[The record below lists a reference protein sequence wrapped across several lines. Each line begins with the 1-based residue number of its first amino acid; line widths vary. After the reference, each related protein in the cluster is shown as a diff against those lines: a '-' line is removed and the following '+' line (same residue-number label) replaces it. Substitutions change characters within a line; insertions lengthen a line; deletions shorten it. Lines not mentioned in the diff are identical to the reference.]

1 MAANNYWMKL
11 WFDILRDPKMGM
23 LPDRLWRRVIEL
35 FLLAGQQGEDGLLP
49 DVPTIAWQL
58 NKSVQ
63 AINTDLQ
70 KIAEVG
76 IIQETGDGRW
86 IVVNFKKRN
95 EPISNS
101 ERAKDFR
108 MRNFGNSKTNDK
120 IMGTYRITCLA
131 NGKTYIGSSIDC
143 DRRISVHFSEANQE
157 SNWMHEDM
165 NRYGKSGFET
175 EIVEIVEDKKEL
187 PERETYWIK
196 QYEPERLYNREF
208 AGKQNAHRQNL
219 ERKENVN
226 RTQRSQEEQSN
237 RGTDLTTTTP
247 PYPPESDP
255 KFEALFSAYEKQFGK
270 PPKVD
275 SEEIAIVAEMI
286 NDGIGDVEFIAAIRE
301 MDEKGYS
308 CPAISSARQWIMN
321 NRTKAERKAKAKS
334 RTPAREVPDRY
345 HIPGYVP
352 DTSNEI
358 VIHD

>member
-1 MAANNYWMKL
+1 
-11 WFDILRDPKMGM
+11 
-23 LPDRLWRRVIEL
+23 
-35 FLLAGQQGEDGLLP
+35 
-49 DVPTIAWQL
+49 
-58 NKSVQ
+58 VQ

-70 KIAEVG
+70 KIAEAG

-86 IVVNFKKRN
+86 IVINFKKRN

-120 IMGTYRITCLA
+120 IMGIYRITCLA

-237 RGTDLTTTTP
+237 RSTDLNTTTTP
-247 PYPPESDP
+247 PLPPSE
-255 KFEALFSAYEKQFGK
+255 FERKIAGFCDIYAKQFGK
-270 PPKVD
+270 QPKMDAGEPDKIIAMIQDGVT
-275 SEEIAIVAEMI
+275 EEEFTVAIQ
-286 NDGIGDVEFIAAIRE
+286 E
-301 MDEKGYS
+301 MDEKGFTCS
-308 CPAISSARQWIMN
+308 GISSARNWIIN
-321 NRTKAERKAKAKS
+321 NRSSKKRRPGNSSGRAKPDLGDYKIS
-334 RTPAREVPDRY
+334 RLSEV
-345 HIPGYVP
+345 
-352 DTSNEI
+352 
-358 VIHD
+358 VIE